1 MKKIIFIFALFILS
15 SSAFA
20 GLGYKSRSSS
30 SGIAVPIKLNNDE
43 IYNLVVNVEFLSE
56 PYDSK
61 PYDSDEYEKLIERLE
76 VEWSGIAIQVILD
89 SPSIEMAELSQAKKK
104 LELKIDQLVVATKK
118 KYEIRQNI
126 EVVYSIYSFYLVKP
140 E

>member
-1 MKKIIFIFALFILS
+1 MS